1 VRPSASTILHLV
13 LAATTPLAVGCAAK
27 RATVVAR
34 PEIPTGIAD
43 LDQFYVGLNAYSLLE
58 PGAKDHEAYRE
69 VLLAYLVDHMG
80 EALTD
85 GDEDEALDAL
95 QYAIALFAPSELRQ
109 STANPALAKAGHRLY
124 EVAARRGAEQPA
136 LLALA
141 VEQQFGSAS
150 TRADALRRWAELED
164 WVLRNAY
171 WAHEPVMR
179 HEELQESLEEI
190 AAVFPTPFVV
200 KRLADL
206 YVARSDAARR
216 TESRGLHMDTVIR
229 GMVEFSGYQLI
240 RLYLRADDLDGVA
253 GALTRVDTSMPVRKL
268 ADLVEEARQPAR
280 SARPLLRLAEQ
291 FLPEGRGD
299 IPAVFDTQ
307 GWGIVHNLAL
317 RAVREHPGDAYA
329 HHLLA
334 RSLSQRGLYDAA
346 IVHLKI
352 TLAEREDIHEV
363 WQQLAD
369 LQQRSLVHLSSMD
382 PAAALE
388 RLEDLEAFHGR
399 AVKLWRDR
407 PIRPGLAE
415 AYYAVAEGLYSIG
428 RVGDAEGLLERSLE
442 IEAHPSALDLLGT
455 IALKRARFKEA
466 RRRYQNLVS
475 VGSDDTVSRLRWS
488 MRARRALA
496 EIERRR
502 GNAEQSTEQMRL
514 ALRAVDVLLT
524 RPELNDEAR
533 AETLVERGKLLFHLG
548 ETEKAMADFREAA
561 NVAPGSGTAYAGP
574 LQFAVSYGYYDDA
587 REIYRRAL
595 GAKHL
600 RDGLKLYFSLWM
612 NELALRQGHT
622 RDEDASQFLRD
633 FEGKGWE
640 KRLALHAQ
648 GKLDYDSLIA
658 GARDPGERAEAHFY
672 EALRRWRT
680 GDPNTAKEL
689 MRKVLKTNMMSFFEY
704 DMALAYLE
712 WNDLPRT
719 ARPPMAMG
727 ESPRRAPGEKAP
739 AGR

>member
-1 VRPSASTILHLV
+1 VRPRPATILHLL
-13 LAATTPLAVGCAAK
+13 LAATTPLAAGCATK
-27 RATVVAR
+27 RATATAR
-34 PEIPTGIAD
+34 PEIPDVIAD
-43 LDQFYVGLNAYSLLE
+43 LDEFYVALNDFSLLE
-58 PGAKDHEAYRE
+58 PGAPRHEAFRAT
-69 VLLAYLVDHMG
+69 LLSYLIRHMD

-85 GDEDEALDAL
+85 GDEDEALDSL
-95 QYAIALFAPSELRQ
+95 QYAIALFTPSELR
-109 STANPALAKAGHRLY
+109 SPIADPALARAGQRLY
-124 EVAARRGAEQPA
+124 EVAARRGAEQPT

-150 TRADALRRWAELED
+150 TRADAVRRWAELED
-164 WVLRNAY
+164 WILRNAY
-171 WAHEPVMR
+171 WAQEPVMR
-179 HEELQESLEEI
+179 HEELQESLDEI
-190 AAVFPTPFVV
+190 AAVFPTSFVV

-216 TESRGLHMDTVIR
+216 AESRGMQMDAVIR
-229 GMVEFSGYQLI
+229 GMMEFSGYLII
-240 RLYLRADDLDGVA
+240 RLYLRADDLEGVA
-253 GALTRVDTSMPVRKL
+253 EALTRVETSMPVRKL
-268 ADLVEEARQPAR
+268 AELVEAAHKPSR
-280 SARPLLRLAEQ
+280 SARPLLTLAEQ

-317 RAVREHPGDAYA
+317 RAVREHPDDAYA

-334 RSLSQRGLYDAA
+334 RSLSQKGLYDAA
-346 IVHLKI
+346 IVHLKR
-352 TLAEREDIHEV
+352 TLDAREDIHEV
-363 WQQLAD
+363 WEQLAD

-382 PAAALE
+382 PAAALK
-388 RLEDLEAFHGR
+388 RLEELEEFHRR

-415 AYYAVAEGLYSIG
+415 AYFVVAEGLYSIG
-428 RVGDAEGLLERSLE
+428 RVGHAEGLLERSLE

-466 RRRYQNLVS
+466 RQRYQRLVS
-475 VGSDDTVSRLRWS
+475 LGSDDALSRLRWS
-488 MRARRALA
+488 VRARRALG

-502 GNAEQSTEQMRL
+502 GNTERSTEQMRL

-524 RPELNDEAR
+524 RPELDEEAR
-533 AETLVERGKLLFHLG
+533 AETLVERGKLHFHLG
-548 ETEKAMADFREAA
+548 ETARAMTDFREAA
-561 NVAPGSGTAYAGP
+561 HVAPGSGAAYAGP
-574 LQFAVSYGYYDDA
+574 LLFAVSYGYYDDA

-595 GAKHL
+595 GSKHL
-600 RDGLKLYFSLWM
+600 RAGLKLYFSLWM
-612 NELALRQGHT
+612 NELAQRQGRA
-622 RDEDASQFLRD
+622 RDEDASKFLSD
-633 FEGKGWE
+633 FEGEGWE

-648 GKLDYDSLIA
+648 GKLDFPTLIA
-658 GARDPGERAEAHFY
+658 AARDAGERAEAYFY

-680 GDPNTAKEL
+680 GDPEAAKKL

-719 ARPPMAMG
+719 ARPPMASG
-727 ESPRRAPGEKAP
+727 RAPRRAPRQTTPK
-739 AGR
+739 GR

>member
-1 VRPSASTILHLV
+1 VSLRRGTIFSLL
-13 LAATTPLAVGCAAK
+13 LAATTPLAAGCATG

-34 PEIPTGIAD
+34 PEIPDSIAD
-43 LDQFYVGLNAYSLLE
+43 LDQFYVALNAYALLE
-58 PGAKDHEAYRE
+58 PGANGYEPFRDA
-69 VLLAYLVDHMG
+69 LLSYLIGHMD
-80 EALTD
+80 EALAD
-85 GDEDEALDAL
+85 GDEEEALDSM
-95 QYAIALFAPSELRQ
+95 QYAIALFVPSELRGPI
-109 STANPALAKAGHRLY
+109 SHPALERAAHRLY

-150 TRADALRRWAELED
+150 ARANAVRRWGELED

-171 WAHEPVMR
+171 WANEPVMR

-190 AAVFPTPFVV
+190 AAVFPSSFVV
-200 KRLADL
+200 QRLADL
-206 YVARSDAARR
+206 YVARSEAARR
-216 TESRGLHMDTVIR
+216 AKSRGLHMDAVIR
-229 GMVEFSGYQLI
+229 GMVEYSGYQLI
-240 RLYLRADDLDGVA
+240 RLYLRADDLDAVND
-253 GALTRVDTSMPVRKL
+253 ALTRVQTSMPVRKL
-268 ADLVEEARQPAR
+268 AGLVEEARQPAR

-291 FLPEGRGD
+291 FLPEERGD
-299 IPAVFDTQ
+299 LPPVFDTQ

-317 RAVREHPGDAYA
+317 RAVREHPDDAYA

-346 IVHLKI
+346 IVHLKR
-352 TLAEREDIHEV
+352 TLAKREDIHEV
-363 WQQLAD
+363 WEQLAD

-382 PAAALE
+382 PTAALK
-388 RLEDLEAFHGR
+388 RLEELEEFHGR

-415 AYYAVAEGLYSIG
+415 AYFAVAEGLYSIG

-442 IEAHPSALDLLGT
+442 IEAQPSALDLLGT

-466 RRRYQNLVS
+466 RERYQTLVS
-475 VGSDDTVSRLRWS
+475 LGSDDTLSRLRWS
-488 MRARRALA
+488 MRARRALG

-502 GNAEQSTEQMRL
+502 GNTEQSTEQMRL

-524 RPELNDEAR
+524 RPELDEEAR

-548 ETEKAMADFREAA
+548 ETDKAMDDFREAV

-600 RDGLKLYFSLWM
+600 REGLKLYFSLWM

-622 RDEDASQFLRD
+622 RDEDAFQFLHD
-633 FEGKGWE
+633 FEGEGWE

-648 GKLDYDSLIA
+648 GKLDYESLIA
-658 GARDPGERAEAHFY
+658 GASDPGERAEAYFY

-680 GDPNTAKEL
+680 GDPTTAKEL
-689 MRKVLKTNMMSFFEY
+689 MRKVLQTNMMSFFEY

-712 WNDLPRT
+712 WDDLPRT
-719 ARPPMAMG
+719 ARPPMG
-727 ESPRRAPGEKAP
+727 SKRTQRRATREEAP
-739 AGR
+739 NGR